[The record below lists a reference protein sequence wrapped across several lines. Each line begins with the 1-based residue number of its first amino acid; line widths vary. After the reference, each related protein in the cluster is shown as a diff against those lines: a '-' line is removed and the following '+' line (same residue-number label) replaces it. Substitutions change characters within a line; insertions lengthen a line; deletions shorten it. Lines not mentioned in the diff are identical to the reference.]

1 MKIYEYDDCKIAEE
15 NNFGDCILASDFDFY
30 KIPVEKKQEYLKG
43 STLLAVRNLNDN
55 LGLLLLV
62 TLTIIAT
69 IVMYMSKGIYVL
81 ADNQFLI
88 ATVFLLLNIPLHEAG
103 HILFLKAFY
112 PQSKIKA
119 GFKFVFI
126 YPAFYVDTSYSYF
139 CPKYK
144 RICVYMAGNFLNCL
158 FLLIIYF
165 LFPTYL
171 KYCYVIVSNILVNF
185 IPIIKSDG
193 YYAMVTFFSKY
204 NSSKSQ
210 KEEYMEDFVRGMIMF
225 IFMTI
230 LSYIF

>member
-15 NNFGDCILASDFDFY
+15 SNFGDCILASDFDFY

-69 IVMYMSKGIYVL
+69 VVMYMSKGIYVL

-112 PQSKIKA
+112 PQSKIKV

-144 RICVYMAGNFLNCL
+144 RICVYMGGNFLNCL
-158 FLLIIYF
+158 FIIIIYF
-165 LFPTYL
+165 LFPAYL

-210 KEEYMEDFVRGMIMF
+210 KGEYIEDFVRGMIMF
-225 IFMTI
+225 IFMTM